1 MSVRGMTD
9 RAEIPAH
16 RLLHSHHSNKPERAR
31 EGRMDGGRERER
43 KGTMKCS
50 VFEGEN

>member
-31 EGRMDGGRERER
+31 EGRMDEGRERER
-43 KGTMKCS
+43 KGTMKSS
-50 VFEGEN
+50 VFEREN